1 MAIDFTSLG
10 AGVEA
15 PQETVP
21 ATPGISLDLK
31 KNALLDLGKA
41 APGLTKVDLCAGW
54 DVSASGTDFDLD
66 ISVLAC
72 HEGGKI
78 LSSNDVI
85 FYNHKEVPGVSLNGD
100 NRTGAGDGDDEIIS
114 IILSEVDPSVSKLVC
129 CVTIDQATARH
140 QTFGMVS
147 NSYVRLVNKETGA
160 EIAKFVLKDDYAT
173 STAIVFAE
181 LVRVNG
187 NWVFHTIGEGL
198 VGDLN
203 QVAARFQ

>member
-1 MAIDFTSLG
+1 MVINFTSLG
-10 AGVEA
+10 AEGKA
-15 PQETVP
+15 PQEVVSAVP
-21 ATPGISLDLK
+21 GSSLVLK
-31 KNALLDLGKA
+31 KNALLDLGKTVS
-41 APGLTKVDLCAGW
+41 GLTKIDFCMGW
-54 DVSASGTDFDLD
+54 DISTIGTNIDLD

-181 LVRVNG
+181 LVRDNE